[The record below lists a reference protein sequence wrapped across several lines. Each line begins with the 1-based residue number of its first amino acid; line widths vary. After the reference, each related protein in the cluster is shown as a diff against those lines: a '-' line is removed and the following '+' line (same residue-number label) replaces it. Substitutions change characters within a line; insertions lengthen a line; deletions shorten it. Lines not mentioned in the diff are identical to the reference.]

1 MEDNDGPGT
10 PPHGRLVDTM
20 AFLQPAFDE
29 LMFAGAAVAGWLG
42 LASAAGILTAAEADI
57 YSCVTLNEKSPMLT
71 ISKRR

>member
-1 MEDNDGPGT
+1 MAWVWLGEPIHLIGWSSA
-10 PPHGRLVDTM
+10 RLRRIRC
-20 AFLQPAFDE
+20 
-29 LMFAGAAVAGWLG
+29 FAGAAVAGWLG